1 MSYIFNNNSTVSFA
15 DNATVD
21 AFGRLRVSE
30 ITSYLELKY
39 LYDKQ
44 PLIVDEAVGGAAV
57 SVFNSNNSEINMQ
70 VVGINDFVVRQSK
83 SRAVYQPGKGQI
95 FEASFSDFN
104 IEPSV
109 VKRVGYFSSSFSSP
123 YASNFDGFFLESN
136 GSDNT
141 ISFQIWKQGSL
152 VMSSGTD
159 SWNTSEFDVSSI
171 DWSKTNL
178 CLIDFQWLGVGRV
191 RFGLNL
197 SGITYFFTE
206 HSGTNHL
213 DNVYMSSPN
222 QPIRYE
228 IRSAGGAGQFNKI
241 CSQVS
246 LEGTLNTL
254 NKTVGVNNA
263 SEVTCSASGTTY
275 PIIGYR
281 LKTACTF
288 SNAIIDYIAVL
299 QTTNDNFLA
308 SLHLNP
314 TLSTNPSYTD
324 VSNSPIQY
332 AIGNGTITASTLGH
346 VLSNFIGKK
355 GDLGTDKFEY
365 KDNILRPGVGISGN
379 ADTVWFC
386 ITPLSNNS
394 KFRTAL
400 NINYFD

>member
-44 PLIVDEAVGGAAV
+44 PLLVDEAVGGSAV
-57 SVFNSNNSEINMQ
+57 SAFNPNNSEINMQ
-70 VVGINDFVVRQSK
+70 VVGIGDFVVRQSK
-83 SRAVYQPGKGQI
+83 SRAIYQPGKGQI

-104 IEPSV
+104 IQSNV
-109 VKRVGYFSSSFSSP
+109 VKRVGYFSSSFSNP
-123 YASNFDGFFLESN
+123 FTSNFDGFFLESN
-136 GSDNT
+136 GTDNT
-141 ISFQIWKQGSL
+141 ISFQIWRNGNL
-152 VMSSGTD
+152 IMSAGTD
-159 SWNTSEFDVSSI
+159 SWDNTEFDINTI

-178 CLIDFQWLGVGRV
+178 CLVDFQWLGVGRV
-191 RFGLNL
+191 RFGLNV

-228 IRSAGGAGQFNKI
+228 IRSTGGAGQFNQI

-254 NKTVGVNNA
+254 NKTVGVNN
-263 SEVTCSASGTTY
+263 SNEVTCSTSGITY

-281 LKTACTF
+281 LKTGCTF

-314 TLSTNPSYTD
+314 TFSSAPTYTD
-324 VSNSPIQY
+324 VANTPIQY

-379 ADTVWFC
+379 SDTVWFC